1 MIYRLEIVPAA
12 QKELSLLPLRDR
24 KRVDDRIHSLAENPR
39 PHGSIALSGHKD
51 LFRLRVGSYR
61 VIYRIREEVLLVL
74 IVKVGHRREV
84 YRNL

>member
-1 MIYRLEIVPAA
+1 MIYGLEIVPAA

-24 KRVDDRIHSLAENPR
+24 KRVDDRIRSLAENPR

-51 LFRLRVGSYR
+51 LFRLRIGSYR

-74 IVKVGHRREV
+74 IVKVGHRLEV

>member
-24 KRVDDRIHSLAENPR
+24 KRVDDRIRSLAENPR
-39 PHGSIALSGHKD
+39 PPGAIALSGHKD